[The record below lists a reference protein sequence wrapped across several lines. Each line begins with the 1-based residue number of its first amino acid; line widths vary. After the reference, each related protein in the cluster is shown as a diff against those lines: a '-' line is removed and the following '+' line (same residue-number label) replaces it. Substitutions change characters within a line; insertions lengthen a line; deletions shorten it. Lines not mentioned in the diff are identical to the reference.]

1 MAETPFQEKTNTD
14 DVSKVKRGEYMKLK
28 KEYFILAAILAV
40 LILYLALHRTNRTN
54 YQLPEL
60 TAVPEK
66 QISKIEITT
75 AGKSIVLNKKDD
87 AWSIEPKGYPA
98 DPEKVKS
105 MLNVIG
111 KLKLTAL
118 VSESK
123 NYVRYDLG
131 SDKTIRVKA
140 WKGSTLARDFDI
152 GKTAPT
158 YKHTFVKLA
167 NDPDVYHAREDF
179 RRKFDQSVSD
189 LRNKTVMSYAQN
201 TIEKITLS
209 HDKKTASFVR
219 KEIPETTS
227 GKKEK
232 AAKAAK
238 APKTKTVWEDAKGG
252 SAAPSKISRL
262 LSFLNHLECEKYI
275 EGAKKEDF
283 KNPVY
288 TVSLKGEKDY
298 SLSIFEK
305 KDKKDENYAAVSSGN
320 DYPFFL
326 SSSQVDGIK
335 SKVDDL
341 LKVKEK

>member
-1 MAETPFQEKTNTD
+1 
-14 DVSKVKRGEYMKLK
+14 MKLK
-28 KEYFILAAILAV
+28 KEYFILAAILVALV
-40 LILYLALHRTNRTN
+40 LYLALHRSNRTN

-60 TAVPEK
+60 PAVPQK

-75 AGKSIVLNKKDD
+75 TGKSIVLNKKDD

-105 MLNVIG
+105 MLSIIG
-111 KLKLTAL
+111 TLKLTAL

-131 SDKTIRVKA
+131 SDKKIHVKA
-140 WKGSTLARDFDI
+140 WKGNTLARDFDI

-167 NDPDVYHAREDF
+167 DDPNVYHAREDF
-179 RRKFDQSVSD
+179 RRKFDESVSD
-189 LRNKTVMSYAQN
+189 LRDKTVMSYAQN
-201 TIEKITLS
+201 TIGKITLL
-209 HDKKTASFVR
+209 HDKKTASFYR

-238 APKTKTVWEDAKGG
+238 KPKTETVWEDAKGQT
-252 SAAPSKISRL
+252 ATPSKISRL

-283 KNPVY
+283 KNPIY
-288 TVSLKGEKDY
+288 TLSLKGEKDY
-298 SLSIFEK
+298 SLSIFPK
-305 KDKKDENYAAVSSGN
+305 KDKKDDNYAAISSDN

-326 SSSQVDGIK
+326 SASQVDGIQ

-341 LKVKEK
+341 LKIKEK

>member
-1 MAETPFQEKTNTD
+1 
-14 DVSKVKRGEYMKLK
+14 MKLK
-28 KEYFILAAILAV
+28 KEYFILTAILVALV
-40 LILYLALHRTNRTN
+40 LYLALHRSNRTN

-60 TAVPEK
+60 PAVPQK

-87 AWSIEPKGYPA
+87 AWSIEPKEYPA

-105 MLNVIG
+105 MLSVIG
-111 KLKLTAL
+111 TLKLTAL

-131 SDKTIRVKA
+131 KDKKIHVKA
-140 WKGSTLARDFDI
+140 WKGNTLVRDFDI

-158 YKHTFVKLA
+158 YKHTFVRLA
-167 NDPDVYHAREDF
+167 DDPNVYHAREDF
-179 RRKFDQSVSD
+179 RRKFDESVSD
-189 LRNKTVMSYAQN
+189 LRDKTVMSYAQN
-201 TIEKITLS
+201 TIGKITLL
-209 HDKKTASFVR
+209 HDKKTASFYR

-238 APKTKTVWEDAKGG
+238 EPKTETVWEDAKGKT
-252 SAAPSKISRL
+252 APPTKISRL

-283 KNPVY
+283 KNPIY
-288 TVSLKGEKDY
+288 TLSLKGEKDF
-298 SLSIFEK
+298 SLSIFAK
-305 KDKKDENYAAVSSGN
+305 KDKKDDNYAAVSSEN
-320 DYPFFL
+320 NYPFYL
-326 SSSQVDGIK
+326 SASQVDGIQ

-341 LKVKEK
+341 LKIKEK